1 MNADASNS
9 LTVCHLQ
16 RKPRVAGNF
25 SIEAVFR
32 DVRQRLQSA
41 ISIRIWVAPC
51 LSNGLLRRCWIAFDA
66 FWNQCDVN
74 HVTGDINF
82 AALALNGRKTVL
94 TILDCGDLSARTDLR
109 AKLLRKLWV
118 EWPVRHVA
126 KVTTISSAAKA
137 DILSITHC
145 DASKVEVIPV
155 AIADAFEWSERIPSF
170 EAPRILHV
178 GTASNKNLSRL
189 IQAVQGLNCTLVIIG
204 VLSEGVLAELSATKV
219 RFENHVNLSQPELIE
234 QYVQADMLAFVSI
247 YEGFGMP
254 ILEAQ
259 TVGRPV
265 VTSNIS
271 SMPEVAGDAA
281 CLVDPFDVTS
291 IRAGIVRIITDED
304 YRNDL
309 IARGVVNVKRFDADV
324 IANQYL
330 AVYHAVA
337 ANNR

>member
-1 MNADASNS
+1 MNADASN
-9 LTVCHLQ
+9 LVTVCHFQ
-16 RKPRVAGNF
+16 RKPRAAGNF
-25 SIEAVFR
+25 SIEAIFL
-32 DVRQRLQSA
+32 DVRHRLESA
-41 ISIRIWVAPC
+41 ISIRLWVAPC
-51 LSNGLLRRCWIAFDA
+51 LSNGFLRRCWIALNA
-66 FWNQCDVN
+66 LQNQCDVN

-82 AALALNGRKTVL
+82 VSLALNGRKTVL
-94 TILDCGDLSARTDLR
+94 TILDCGDLCSRRDLR

-126 KVTTISSAAKA
+126 KVTTISSSAKA
-137 DILSITHC
+137 DILSLIRC
-145 DASKVEVIPV
+145 DTSKVEVIPV
-155 AIADAFEWSERIPSF
+155 AIADSFEWSERSPSF

-189 IQAVQGLNCTLVIIG
+189 IQAVRGLNCTLVIVG
-204 VLSEGVLAELSATKV
+204 VLSEAVLAELNAIKV
-219 RFENHVNLSQPELIE
+219 CFENHVNLSQPELIE
-234 QYVQADMLAFVSI
+234 QYVQADMLAFVST

-265 VTSNIS
+265 LTSNIS

-281 CLVDPFDVTS
+281 CLVDPFDVAS
-291 IRAGIVRIITDED
+291 IRDGILRIIDD
-304 YRNDL
+304 AAYRTDL
-309 IARGVVNVKRFDADV
+309 IARGVINAKRFDANV